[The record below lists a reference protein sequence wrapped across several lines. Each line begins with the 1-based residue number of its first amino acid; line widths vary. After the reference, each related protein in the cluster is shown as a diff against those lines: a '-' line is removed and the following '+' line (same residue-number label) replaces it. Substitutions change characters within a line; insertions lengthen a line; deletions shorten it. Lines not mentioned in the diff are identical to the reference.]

1 MAPKEGN
8 AGIFCNKRSDVDEG
22 TKKNLVPNMERKI
35 ERWEQ
40 LKTNGYGVRKKGK
53 IIDKEERGKE
63 GENTERWYGITSIG
77 QYTEGIKAIL
87 KKEEFTIF
95 RKGGEKLEAK
105 VKQEYKKGN
114 KRR

>member
-1 MAPKEGN
+1 MEYGKRKKKKEY
-8 AGIFCNKRSDVDEG
+8 
-22 TKKNLVPNMERKI
+22 TKKKKEEERKK
-35 ERWEQ
+35 ER
-40 LKTNGYGVRKKGK
+40 RKKMV
-53 IIDKEERGKE
+53 R
-63 GENTERWYGITSIG
+63 TSIG